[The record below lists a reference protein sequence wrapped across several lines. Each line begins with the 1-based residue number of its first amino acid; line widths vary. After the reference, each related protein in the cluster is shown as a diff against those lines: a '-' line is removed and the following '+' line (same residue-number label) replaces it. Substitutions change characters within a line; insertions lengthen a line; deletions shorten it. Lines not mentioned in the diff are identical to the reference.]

1 MQSDKWR
8 KMQNQFWLLWF
19 LLDVHGRGIVAIL
32 IVFPLV
38 WARVVAP
45 RPISRWAHLKER
57 LHRSRMCDPTKI
69 GLTTPL
75 NCYFLRSRLQH
86 VSRVVCT
93 WRLGDRRPA
102 LVSLVL
108 LPLRLDSRD
117 GVGEDGEQGL
127 RWVYGTKLKQIRSA
141 PLALGCSKRCIYS
154 NLGCIS
160 SKTFIVRSNFHFFS

>member
-1 MQSDKWR
+1 MPMQSDKWR

-32 IVFPLV
+32 IVLPLV

-93 WRLGDRRPA
+93 WRLGDLRPA

-108 LPLRLDSRD
+108 LPLRLRQSGRRRRGWGTGIEV
-117 GVGEDGEQGL
+117 GV
-127 RWVYGTKLKQIRSA
+127 WNKTKANKE
-141 PLALGCSKRCIYS
+141 CT
-154 NLGCIS
+154 IS
-160 SKTFIVRSNFHFFS
+160 TRLLQEMHIF